1 MSRFRAILREPV
13 AHFLIIG
20 TGLFLFYELTNES
33 VDISSN
39 RIVVEAGQVAQIAA
53 QFSRTWLRPP
63 TEEELD
69 RLIDAHIRE
78 EVFYREALAM
88 GLDQNDPVVRQRLRL
103 KLEFLLEDLT
113 QTAPPDDAVLQDF
126 LEKNAE
132 RFRREPEI
140 TFRQVY
146 LNPERHADLD
156 AAVRETLARLEAG
169 AEPETLS
176 DSSMLP
182 IAFEAATPTR
192 IARSFG
198 QEFAVELSN
207 LGVGHWRGPVISGL
221 GAHVVEISEKT
232 EGRLP
237 ALTEVRAV
245 VEREWLA
252 ETRETLDEAAYRQL
266 REGYDVFVEPFDPAL
281 VIDAGNKAGQ
291 AQ

>member
-1 MSRFRAILREPV
+1 MSRVRAILREPV

-20 TGLFLFYELTNES
+20 AALFLYYELTNES
-33 VDISSN
+33 LDASSN
-39 RIVVEAGQVAQIAA
+39 RIVVEVGQVAQIAA

-69 RLIDAHIRE
+69 GLIDAYIRE

-88 GLDQNDPVVRQRLRL
+88 GLDQDDPVVRQRLRL

-113 QTAPPDDAVLQDF
+113 QTASPDDAVLQEF
-126 LEKNAE
+126 LEKNAD

-140 TFRQVY
+140 AFRQVY
-146 LNPERHADLD
+146 LNPERHADFD
-156 AAVRETLARLEAG
+156 AVVQETLERLEAG

-182 IAFEAATPTR
+182 SAFEAATPTR

-198 QEFAVELSN
+198 KEFARQLSD

-237 ALTEVRAV
+237 TLAEIRPL
-245 VEREWLA
+245 VER
-252 ETRETLDEAAYRQL
+252 D
-266 REGYDVFVEPFDPAL
+266 DIVVEPFDPTL
-281 VIDAGNKAGQ
+281 VIDGSRAGQ
-291 AQ
+291 